1 MYKKT
6 GIFLLLIFMVC
17 CGKPTG
23 NKEVE
28 NTISFYYWK
37 TAFHLKDKERE
48 YLKDFNSSKLYV
60 RYLDIGLKNGKAIP
74 IAPIQFKDSLVEQNI
89 IPVVYIKNEVMLKKD
104 INLGQLAHQIVD
116 FIGQIDK
123 KNNLSTQEIQLDCDW
138 TLQSKQAFFSLID
151 HIRKSSNKRISC
163 TIRLHQ
169 IKYANKTGVPNV
181 DYGVL
186 MYYNMSTIS
195 KDTLNSIYNRK
206 VANSYI
212 GNLKNYPLPL
222 SYALPIY
229 SWVVISQNSKVV
241 GLLNGLNLEDLQ
253 SNADLVGRAENI
265 FVAQKQ
271 TMVKNKLIQKG
282 QELKLEHIKEQQL
295 QEMIQ
300 DLKQNAQ
307 SATLDILLYDLNE
320 INLSRYEKKTLQDLA
335 RH

>member
-1 MYKKT
+1 MYKKI
-6 GIFLLLIFMVC
+6 GIFFLLIFVVC
-17 CGKPTG
+17 CSKPKD
-23 NKEVE
+23 KEDIE

-37 TAFHLKDKERE
+37 TIFNLKDKEKE

-74 IAPIQFKDSLVEQNI
+74 IAPIIFKDSLIEQNI

-104 INLGQLAHQIVD
+104 IDLGQLAHQIVD
-116 FIGQIDK
+116 FIDQINK
-123 KNNLSTQEIQLDCDW
+123 KNNLSINEIQLDCDW

-151 HIRKSSNKRISC
+151 HIKKSSNKRISC

-169 IKYANKTGVPNV
+169 IKYANKTGIPNV

-186 MYYNMSTIS
+186 MYYNMSAIS
-195 KDTLNSIYNRK
+195 NDTLNSIYNRE
-206 VANSYI
+206 VAKSYI

-229 SWVVISQNSKVV
+229 SWVVISQKDKVV
-241 GLLNGLNLEDLQ
+241 GLLNGMSIEDLK
-253 SNADLVGRAENI
+253 NNPLLVAKTANI
-265 FVAQKQ
+265 FVAKDQ

-282 QELKLEHIKEQQL
+282 QELKLEHIKEHQL

-307 SATLDILLYDLNE
+307 SSTLDILLYDLNE
-320 INLSRYEKKTLQDLA
+320 INLSSYEKQTLQDLVY
-335 RH
+335 H